1 MKLEKLGAS
10 QKAGIGVVACFL
22 AMALSLDLTYVE
34 PRENLVGATETCMQL
49 LDALPSSG
57 GEITLVLLACGIG
70 LLLYCFVL
78 AVRRRSMRG
87 ENSIFASA
95 IAQAVFFAFAMVFGS
110 AYSEANTAAFLFDG
124 GTQIVKTTASF
135 IAWGVVAYV
144 AVSLLF
150 AKLDER
156 DADKLDE
163 RDSAELDER
172 DTNERDGAP
181 AARCRVAPAGAHRAT
196 VSSENRE
203 RNNRERKTR
212 KQPTPIAWLMDT
224 HPFMGPAI
232 VLAVAWAPT
241 FIGFAPALFMG
252 DTFEQINMWFNLP
265 NYPSSL
271 LNLID
276 PDIQLCQHHPVLHTA
291 LLGLCVQAGLLA
303 GSATLGMALYAS
315 IQYVLSILAISYA
328 LAYLRKRG
336 VIRGVRVFILAFM
349 AFVPLFS
356 GYAVLATKDTL
367 FAASLLVFVVQVA
380 KTINRESGRADWI
393 ALVVSG
399 VLVGLMRNGGV
410 LYSVAGI
417 VACIPAA
424 RREWKA
430 LAASALTVALVCVSA
445 SNIVMPSLGITPGSQ
460 REILSVPFQQ
470 TARYVTEH
478 PADVTPE
485 QRESIDAVLGYDD
498 LPQRYDPNKSDHVKD
513 GFNKDATDEQMRSY
527 WRTWA
532 QQGASDPLC
541 YLEATANNYY
551 EYFYPADTPSLYG
564 KAWSA
569 KCMKELGGGL
579 SVHHLGNP
587 LSTALGEA
595 VTISQLVF
603 AQTPFLSLAMSSCFY
618 VWILLLFVA
627 YCLHARRWRGLVL
640 VCPLVLVF
648 LTCLIGPCNGSYTR
662 YILPVAFALPFV
674 VALCLFANSAL
685 DRVAHAPE
693 VAAKMRLRD
702 KKGPKRG
709 AGTPPSAAFPAF
721 CLVSRALQKER
732 GSAASHN
739 RNFQPE

>member
-1 MKLEKLGAS
+1 MEMKHKKLGAP
-10 QKAGIGVVACFL
+10 QKVGIGVAACFL
-22 AMALSLDLTYVE
+22 AIALSLDLTYVE
-34 PRENLVGATETCMQL
+34 PRENLAGAIRTCMQL
-49 LDALPSSG
+49 LDSLPSRDEG
-57 GEITLVLLACGIG
+57 VALVLLACGVG
-70 LLLYCFVL
+70 FLLYRFAL
-78 AVRRRSMRG
+78 MARRGSMRR
-87 ENSIFASA
+87 ENSIFVSA
-95 IAQAVFFAFAMVFGS
+95 IVLAAFFAFAVVFGS
-110 AYSEANTAAFLFDG
+110 AYSEANTAVFLFDG
-124 GTQIVKTTASF
+124 GTQIAKTTVSF
-135 IAWGVVAYV
+135 IAWGTVAYA

-156 DADKLDE
+156 GAGE
-163 RDSAELDER
+163 RE
-172 DTNERDGAP
+172 
-181 AARCRVAPAGAHRAT
+181 HRK
-196 VSSENRE
+196 R
-203 RNNRERKTR
+203 
-212 KQPTPIAWLMDT
+212 PTPIAWLTDT
-224 HPFMGPAI
+224 HPFAGPAV

-252 DTFEQINMWFNLP
+252 DTSTQINMWFNLP
-265 NYPSSL
+265 NYHSSL

-276 PDIQLCQHHPVLHTA
+276 PNIQLCQHHPVLHTA
-291 LLGLCVQAGLLA
+291 FLGLCVQAGLLV

-315 IQYVLSILAISYA
+315 IQCLLSIFAVSYA
-328 LAYLRKRG
+328 LAYLKKRG
-336 VIRGVRVFILAFM
+336 VGWGLRVFILAFM

-356 GYAVLATKDTL
+356 GYAVLATKDML
-367 FAASLLVFVVQVA
+367 FAVALLVFVVQIA
-380 KTINRESGRADWI
+380 KTINCENGRAGWA
-393 ALVVSG
+393 ALIVLG

-417 VACIPAA
+417 VACLPVA
-424 RREWKA
+424 RRGRA
-430 LAASALTVALVCVSA
+430 AIAASALAVAVICVSA
-445 SNIVMPSLGITPGSQ
+445 SSIVMPFLGITPGSQ
-460 REILSVPFQQ
+460 REVLSVPFQQ

-478 PADVTPE
+478 PTDVTPE
-485 QRESIDAVLGYDD
+485 QRESIDVVLGYDD
-498 LPQRYDPNKSDHVKD
+498 LPQRYDPDKSDRVKD

-551 EYFYPADTPSLYG
+551 EYFYPADSSSLYG

-569 KCMKELGGGL
+569 KCMEELEGGL

-595 VTISQLVF
+595 VTIYQLVF

-674 VALCLFANSAL
+674 VALCLFANSAP
-685 DRVAHAPE
+685 DRGAHAPE
-693 VAAKMRLRD
+693 PAAKFRLRD
-702 KKGPKRG
+702 RRDPERG
-709 AGTPPSAAFPAF
+709 ADAPPSAVAPAF
-721 CLVSRALQKER
+721 FLVKRMRQESK
-732 GSAASHN
+732 GGAASRN
-739 RNFQPE
+739 RNFAARIRGWRW